1 MKGILRACLI
11 SSYLFLFQCIFLI
24 FRAFP
29 KQRKIVCVASFGDNI
44 FYTTKQLSQLTDHE
58 IVILREQQCTYPFD
72 KSIARIVPFSITRP
86 LWYIK
91 SIYHLA
97 TASTVIVD
105 NYFAFL
111 SVTKFRKN
119 TTCIQLWHAAGA
131 IKKFGFEQPTTKTR
145 SAADWRRFTKVYNR
159 FDYTIVGSETMA
171 EIFQA
176 SFGLAENKLK
186 RTGIPRTDFFFDK
199 DEMEK
204 VRQRLTERLPIGGD
218 KKVILYA
225 PTFRLEHL
233 QDYQLQLDFE
243 QLYEALADDYI
254 LLLKLHPSVSSNC
267 RLPYQDFIYD
277 VSDYYDINHLLICT
291 DILITDYSSVPFEF
305 SLLEL
310 PMIFY
315 AYDQE
320 EYVLENGLL
329 ADYQNRM
336 PGPVVRTTG
345 EIINVISKEKFMMEK
360 VKAFSEEWN
369 QYSKGDSSMNV
380 ARFVLECE
388 EDGI

>member
-11 SSYLFLFQCIFLI
+11 SIYLFLFQCIFTLYKALPQ
-24 FRAFP
+24 R
-29 KQRKIVCVASFGDNI
+29 RKIVCVASFGDNI
-44 FYTTKQLSQLTDHE
+44 FFTAKQLSQLTDHE

-72 KSIARIVPFSITRP
+72 ESIVKVVPFYIARP
-86 LWYIK
+86 LWFIK

-97 TASTVIVD
+97 TASTVVVD

-145 SAADWRRFTKVYNR
+145 STADLRRFTKVYNR
-159 FDYTIVGSETMA
+159 FDYTIVGSQTMA
-171 EIFQA
+171 DMFRA
-176 SFGLAENKLK
+176 SFGLADNRLK

-199 DEMEK
+199 GEMEK
-204 VRQRLTERLPIGGD
+204 VRLRLAERLPISGR

-225 PTFRLEHL
+225 PTFRLQQLH
-233 QDYQLQLDFE
+233 DYQLQLDFE
-243 QLYEALADDYI
+243 QLYEALSDDYI

-267 RLPYQDFIYD
+267 RLPYHDFIYD
-277 VSDYYDINHLLICT
+277 VTDYYDINHLLVCT

-305 SLLEL
+305 SLLER

-320 EYVLENGLL
+320 EYVLENGLI

-336 PGPVVRTTG
+336 PGPIVHTTK
-345 EIINVISKEKFMMEK
+345 EIIDVILKEKFMLDK
-360 VKAFSEEWN
+360 VSTFSEEWN
-369 QYSKGDSSMNV
+369 LYSNGDSSLNV
-380 ARFVLECE
+380 AKLILECE
-388 EDGI
+388 EDRD